1 MSELV
6 RTFLVAPLPLQTGPL
21 FRMLQKSASK
31 GSVPSPRGAARWRP
45 LFPSRTLGH
54 LRLSQ
59 LARSVVGPSLTSGAD
74 ANCNCEIELRP
85 CVCARARACQERC
98 QWHDVGA
105 TVGASVC
112 RLGNP
117 GPRAQFP
124 FRLGY
129 CLRTGVP
136 GFCGVRFWA
145 PKSADGWVLTVPQV
159 PYIVRQRPK
168 RRLEYD
174 F

>member
-6 RTFLVAPLPLQTGPL
+6 RTFLVAPLPQQTGPL

-105 TVGASVC
+105 TIITPNYG
-112 RLGNP
+112 G
-117 GPRAQFP
+117 FKK
-124 FRLGY
+124 
-129 CLRTGVP
+129 RTGFNFGGYTESKFDEP
-136 GFCGVRFWA
+136 N
-145 PKSADGWVLTVPQV
+145 
-159 PYIVRQRPK
+159 
-168 RRLEYD
+168 
-174 F
+174 